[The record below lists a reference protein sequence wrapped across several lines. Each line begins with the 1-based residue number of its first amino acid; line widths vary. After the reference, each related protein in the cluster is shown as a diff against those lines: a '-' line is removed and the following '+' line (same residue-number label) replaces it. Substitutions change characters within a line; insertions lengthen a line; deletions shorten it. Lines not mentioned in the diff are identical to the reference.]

1 MVKSSIK
8 LKSAVLATTL
18 GLFLATT
25 SYITTSNA
33 ATVKNGVACQK
44 AGLKTK
50 VGKKNYVCGNNP
62 YVTPTK
68 LTWMLSTCK
77 QAGDLLAQA
86 RETEEMMLLQ
96 ANIYGYKTL
105 TELGNALGGQEKKD
119 LDDLVKTITDGE
131 AAMKNT
137 LCKRGREVFILLFLL
152 STSIIHTNNIKL

>member
-1 MVKSSIK
+1 MNKMVKSSRK

-25 SYITTSNA
+25 SFVTTSNA
-33 ATVKNGVACQK
+33 ATVKNGVACKK

-105 TELGNALGGQEKKD
+105 TELGNALGGQEKKE

-137 LCKRGREVFILLFLL
+137 LCKRGR
-152 STSIIHTNNIKL
+152 

>member
-1 MVKSSIK
+1 MNKMVKSSRK

-25 SYITTSNA
+25 SFVTTSNA
-33 ATVKNGVACQK
+33 ATVKNGVACK
-44 AGLKTK
+44 KVGLKTK

-137 LCKRGREVFILLFLL
+137 LCKRGR
-152 STSIIHTNNIKL
+152 

>member
-1 MVKSSIK
+1 MVKVSIK
-8 LKSAVLATTL
+8 ARAAVVATVF

-25 SYITTSNA
+25 SFAVSANA
-33 ATVKNGVACQK
+33 ATVKNGVSCK
-44 AGLKTK
+44 KSGLKTK
-50 VGKKNYVCGNNP
+50 VGSKNYVCSRNP

-77 QAGDLLAQA
+77 QAGSLLAQA

-105 TELGNALGGQEKKD
+105 TELGTALGGNEQKE
-119 LDDLVKTITDGE
+119 LDSLVKTITDGE

-137 LCKRGREVFILLFLL
+137 LCKKG
-152 STSIIHTNNIKL
+152 K

>member
-1 MVKSSIK
+1 MVKSSRK

-25 SYITTSNA
+25 SFVTTSNA
-33 ATVKNGVACQK
+33 ATVKNGVACKK

-50 VGKKNYVCGNNP
+50 VGNKNYVCGNNP

-137 LCKRGREVFILLFLL
+137 LCKRGR
-152 STSIIHTNNIKL
+152 

>member
-1 MVKSSIK
+1 MVKSSSK

-25 SYITTSNA
+25 SYIATSNA
-33 ATVKNGVACQK
+33 ATVKNGVACKK

-105 TELGNALGGQEKKD
+105 TELGNALGGQEKKE

-137 LCKRGREVFILLFLL
+137 LCKRGR
-152 STSIIHTNNIKL
+152 